1 MDSTAHL
8 QILQAYYSKHGNLP
22 SLSAL
27 PYIFETTNQ
36 TAEQVVLNLRK
47 EQKVGLAPDGS
58 LIPGKDFLANFQE
71 TAPFSM
77 ESIPAGIPASISNN
91 TMQSLNIH
99 AYLVNAPG
107 KTIVIPIA
115 GDSMK
120 DAGIEDGD
128 LGIIE
133 LNNCPNVGDIVAAEI
148 DGNFTLK
155 RLAIDSLG
163 NHFLHPENANYQD
176 MRPRES
182 LKIHGTLVGLARKY

>member
-8 QILQAYYSKHGNLP
+8 HTLQNYYHKHGNFP

-27 PYIFETTNQ
+27 PYIFETT
-36 TAEQVVLNLRK
+36 TADAGQIVLQLRK
-47 EQKVGLAPDGS
+47 EQQIGLSIDGS
-58 LIPGKDFLANFQE
+58 LIPGKNFFANVHV
-71 TAPFSM
+71 TAPLSS
-77 ESIPAGIPASISNN
+77 ESIPAGLPASISNN
-91 TMQSLNIH
+91 TMNTLNIH
-99 AYLVNAPG
+99 TYLVNSPG
-107 KTIVIPIA
+107 RTIVIPIA

-155 RLAIDSLG
+155 RLAIDSNG
-163 NHFLHPENANYQD
+163 NHFLQPENANYQD
-176 MRPRES
+176 LKPRES

>member
-71 TAPFSM
+71 TTPFSM